1 MPINPI
7 HFRNIE
13 QIRQELAKGSITA
26 SELCQLF
33 MDRFVGSTA
42 PGSVLN
48 AVLRLES
55 DILEQA
61 DSAESLDPGLPLAG
75 KPVLIKD
82 NILTAGTEPTT
93 CGSLALQDW
102 VPGTDAPV
110 VQGLRKAG
118 ALILGKT
125 NLSEWANYRSPN
137 SSNGWSSIGGQTRN
151 PHVLNRDPSGSSS
164 GSAVAVSAGLCA
176 AAIGTET
183 DGSVC
188 APASFSGIVGIKPTV
203 GLVSRTG
210 IIPIS
215 HRQDTAGPM
224 TRSVRDGALMLSA
237 MAGTDSMDPATSDIP
252 AGFDFQFAGHLGA
265 SNLEGVGIGALELPE
280 WSYPQVEPLYKAAC
294 GILRD
299 LRANFEEDLKPPSI
313 GWIQQE
319 GLALKTEFKV
329 GLNAFFQSQTVA
341 PPVRSLAELI
351 DFNRRNAE
359 TVMPIF
365 GQELLLQSQDTD
377 PSDPSYGQALED
389 LDRMARDDFL
399 LNTMDSQGLDVMVAP
414 TANPAGVLDHIWGS
428 RRSGNFSSPAA
439 VTGFPHVTVP
449 MGMVRHLP
457 VGLSFVGRP
466 FSEHLLL
473 QVADCFERSA
483 GLSLEPQFIPS
494 FEFDS
499 NPGS

>member
-1 MPINPI
+1 MPHNLI
-7 HFRNIE
+7 HFLNIE
-13 QIRQELAKGSITA
+13 QMRQELAAGSMSA
-26 SELCQLF
+26 AELCQHF
-33 MDRFVGSTA
+33 MDRFIGSNA
-42 PGSVLN
+42 PCSVLN
-48 AVLRLES
+48 AVLRLNP
-55 DILEQA
+55 DILQQA
-61 DSAESLDPGLPLAG
+61 DSADVLESELPLAG
-75 KPVLIKD
+75 IPVLIKD

-93 CGSLALQDW
+93 CGSLALQNW
-102 VPGTDAPV
+102 VPGADAPV

-215 HRQDTAGPM
+215 NRQDTAGPM

-237 MAGTDSMDPATSDIP
+237 MAGPDSLDPATSDIP
-252 AGFDFQFAGHLGA
+252 TGYDFQFVQHLGA

-280 WSYPQVEPLYKAAC
+280 WSYPQVKPLYKAAC
-294 GILRD
+294 GLLRD
-299 LRANFEEDLKPPSI
+299 LRANFQEHLQTPTIS
-313 GWIQQE
+313 WIELE

-341 PPVRSLAELI
+341 PPVRSLEELI
-351 DFNRRNAE
+351 DFNRRNADS
-359 TVMPIF
+359 VMPIF

-377 PSDPSYGQALED
+377 PSDPSYAQALAD
-389 LDRMARDDFL
+389 LDRLARDEFL
-399 LNTMDSQGLDVMVAP
+399 LDTMNKQDLDVIVAP

-439 VTGFPHVTVP
+439 VAGFPHVTVP

-473 QVADCFERSA
+473 QVADCFERNL

-494 FEFDS
+494 FEFEA